1 MTTLIRRQEW
11 GARPRRSA
19 VVGNLSSFTTGHW
32 NGPKVTVNGR
42 TSWDHS
48 HCPRLVRGIQN
59 FHMDGQGW
67 VDIAYNFVVCPHGS
81 IFEGRGFNV
90 CNAANGTNVGNK
102 TSHAV
107 MWLSGQGNP
116 FTEQEKLGFV
126 GATKLI
132 SENTAAPYKAIGHR
146 DHKATDCP
154 GDVRYEWIK
163 GSFSSNIP
171 PKVHHPV
178 LKLGSTGPAVKDL
191 QRIIRDKAGGGVSVD
206 GVFGPQTKSRVI
218 DLQRLFGLIQDGVVG
233 PKTWA
238 VLEYLDSK

>member
-1 MTTLIRRQEW
+1 MTTLTRRQEW
-11 GARPRRSA
+11 GARPPRSR

-59 FHMDGQGW
+59 FHMDGRGW

-90 CNAANGTNVGNK
+90 CNAANGTNTGNK

-116 FTEQEKLGFV
+116 FTEQEKLGFI
-126 GATKLI
+126 GAVKLI
-132 SENTAAPYKAIGHR
+132 SENTTAPYKAIGHR

-154 GDVRYEWIK
+154 GDERYAWIK
-163 GSFSSNIP
+163 AGFSESIP
-171 PKVHHPV
+171 PKVSHPT
-178 LKLGSTGPAVKDL
+178 LRLGSTGPAVTDL
-191 QRIIRDKAGGGVSVD
+191 QRIILYKAGGGIVVD
-206 GVFGPQTKSRVI
+206 GVFGQQTKARVL
-218 DLQRLFGLIQDGVVG
+218 DLQRLFGLTQDGIVG
-233 PKTWA
+233 SKTWA